1 MPMLTCIHGI
11 FELPNAY
18 LIPVYM
24 GLPNVQIGKISKH
37 SIQAASHIYSR
48 HHITLNTHLAAMEY
62 CMRHRSSSRNITS
75 WRGFRTNSTTRLHV
89 SNGRQPFFKQKTGS
103 FRHQPGLTQY
113 MNFLDRNSTNN
124 SFIVGLFSQSN
135 MHSVHNIHS
144 TGKVEV
150 DHIGVSSYTG
160 NTCHL

>member
-37 SIQAASHIYSR
+37 SIQPASHIYSR

-75 WRGFRTNSTTRLHV
+75 WRGFRTDSATRLHV
-89 SNGRQPFFKQKTGS
+89 SNGRQPFFKQKKNLIFSTPARTNAVYELS
-103 FRHQPGLTQY
+103 RQKQHQQ
-113 MNFLDRNSTNN
+113 FLHRGA
-124 SFIVGLFSQSN
+124 FQLIQ
-135 MHSVHNIHS
+135 HA
-144 TGKVEV
+144 
-150 DHIGVSSYTG
+150 
-160 NTCHL
+160 